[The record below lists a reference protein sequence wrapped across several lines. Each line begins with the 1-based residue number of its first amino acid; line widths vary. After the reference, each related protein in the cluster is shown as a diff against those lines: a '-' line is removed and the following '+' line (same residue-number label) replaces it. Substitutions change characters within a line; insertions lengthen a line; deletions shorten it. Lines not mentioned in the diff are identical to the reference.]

1 MAAVYSSVLNVG
13 NILKKYYEDDMQY
26 INGEDSMPLL
36 KEIEDAGIV
45 EVNGDGESWTVD
57 TEGPFGG
64 GVGAY
69 TEEGDLPL
77 SFAQN
82 SVQASCS
89 VKLFASTFSIT
100 EKLMHAAA
108 NNKGAFSR
116 GLDKVMKEA
125 RIKLDRL
132 LWFVYHSD
140 GTGCFGKVLTASN
153 AASSVITLDTTIT
166 DGPTLALY
174 PNIGDEVEAWSDKA
188 GAGATK
194 RSQIPRVTAVA
205 VNFTSFTVDANVS
218 AGGGGSWVDATDYV
232 FLKNSRSTVTT
243 TEFNHPNGFLNM
255 VDTTAV
261 HLYDPATVTTTWWKS
276 KTIDGGGLIP
286 TEDVIMRMMRKLSFR
301 NNGRKPTHF
310 MYNQVHAQDLIKLY
324 QGRQTEEYKGG
335 QVTPGHEGLAPWHIP
350 GGKPLKLIEDD
361 YQAPGRFDFFDV
373 KVFRRQWLKKP
384 SMLDKGAPLSALRV
398 DNKAYWVGHI
408 TGMGNIFNRM
418 RPATGYI
425 SNVGYTA
432 TLW

>member
-1 MAAVYSSVLNVG
+1 MAAVYSSVANVG
-13 NILKKYYEDDMQY
+13 NILKKYYEDDLQY
-26 INGEDSMPLL
+26 INGEESMPLL
-36 KEIEDAGIV
+36 KEFEDAGIV
-45 EVNGDGESWTVD
+45 EVNGDGESWNVD

-64 GVGAY
+64 GVGPY

-77 SFAQN
+77 AYAQN

-108 NNKGAFSR
+108 NNKGAFAR

-132 LWFVYHSD
+132 MWFVYHSD
-140 GTGCFGKVLTASN
+140 GTGCFGKVLTATHL
-153 AASSVITLDTTIT
+153 APFTITLDTTIT

-174 PNIGDEVEAWSDKA
+174 PNPGDEVEAWSDKA
-188 GAGATK
+188 GAGNTK
-194 RSQIPRVTAVA
+194 RAEVPRVVSVA
-205 VNFTSFTVDANVS
+205 ANFASFVVDVDPA
-218 AGGGGSWVDATDYV
+218 SWVDATDYI
-232 FLKNSRSTVTT
+232 FLKGSRNAGATAT
-243 TEFNHPNGFLNM
+243 FNHPNGFVNM

-261 HLYDPATVTTTWWKS
+261 HMYDPATYAWWVS
-276 KTIDGGGLIP
+276 KTIDGGGLVP
-286 TEDVIMRMMRKLSFR
+286 TEDIIMRMMRKLSFR

-324 QGRQTEEYKGG
+324 QGRQSEEYKGG
-335 QVTPGHEGLAPWHIP
+335 TVTPGHEGLAPWHIP

-361 YQAPGRFDFFDV
+361 YQLPGRFEFFDV

-384 SMLDKGAPLSALRV
+384 SLLDKGEPLSALRV
-398 DNKAYWVGHI
+398 DGKAYWVGHI
-408 TGMGNIFNRM
+408 TAMGNIFNRM